1 MLLQYDILVQSM
13 HGVCLVCLS
22 VQSLQEH
29 CGLILIL
36 GSFLLCLYQQSIISN
51 KIIFCTM
58 KTIMCVKYLIDLVK
72 TGTCTI
78 KIYVSQLH
86 DTTKHGEM
94 SKVKYALIGS
104 SMKVK

>member
-1 MLLQYDILVQSM
+1 MLLQYDILVQGM

-51 KIIFCTM
+51 KVIFCTM

-72 TGTCTI
+72 TGTCT
-78 KIYVSQLH
+78 
-86 DTTKHGEM
+86 
-94 SKVKYALIGS
+94 KYMLANCMTQQNMEKCQRS
-104 SMKVK
+104 NMP

>member
-13 HGVCLVCLS
+13 HGVCLVCQS
-22 VQSLQEH
+22 VQALQDH
-29 CGLILIL
+29 FGLILIL

-72 TGTCTI
+72 TGTCT
-78 KIYVSQLH
+78 
-86 DTTKHGEM
+86 
-94 SKVKYALIGS
+94 KYMLANCMTRLNMEKCQRS
-104 SMKVK
+104 NMP